1 MFRIGI
7 IGCGKMAASHLKALA
22 EMPDVSVTAVCDI
35 SPENREKA
43 AAETG
48 AKPYEQY
55 EDMLKDGN
63 LDLALIT
70 LPPALHK
77 DCACKCAEYGI
88 NIFLEKPMA
97 VNSQECAEIIAA
109 CEQHDVLLWVG
120 HPQRYLPT
128 NRLAKRLID
137 SGKYGKL
144 MSIHETRNSGYP
156 GKSTLK
162 WLMSK
167 KIAGGGIMFNLG
179 AHTID
184 MARFLSG
191 SEVDMVQGR
200 LVYHGNEV
208 EDGAFGNLVMKNGVT
223 VNFQLS
229 GRTSAYKY
237 EIILYLSE
245 GEIRITPFSH
255 VDACGKDGVFET
267 IPYNEEESAHS
278 HLYVQLRDVIAAVQN
293 KQEPLVSGAYG
304 LAGIETYEKLSAVS
318 KLHPEL

>member
-7 IGCGKMAASHLKALA
+7 IGCGKMATSHVKAIL
-22 EMPDVSVTAVCDI
+22 EMSDVAITAACDI
-35 SPENREKA
+35 NPENREKV
-43 AAETG
+43 AELTG
-48 AKPYEQY
+48 AKTYEQY

-63 LDLALIT
+63 LDLAMIT

-77 DCACKCAEYGI
+77 PCACKCAEYGI

-97 VNSQECAEIIAA
+97 VSTQECQEIIDA
-109 CEQHDVLLWVG
+109 CNANNVLLWVG

-128 NRLAKRLID
+128 NRLAKRLVD

-144 MSIHETRNSGYP
+144 LAIHETRNTGYP

-162 WLMSK
+162 WLMTKSV
-167 KIAGGGIMFNLG
+167 AGGGIMFNLG

-184 MARFLSG
+184 MARYLSG
-191 SEVDMVQGR
+191 SDVDSVCGR

-208 EDGAFGNLVMKNGVT
+208 EDGAFGNLVMKNGVV

-229 GRTSAYKY
+229 GRTSAYTY

-245 GEIRITPFSH
+245 GEIRIKPFSH
-255 VDACGKDGVFET
+255 VEACGPDGVFET
-267 IPYNEEESAHS
+267 IPYNEEESAHT
-278 HLYVQLRDVIAAVQN
+278 HLYNQLQDVIAAVQG
-293 KQEPLVSGAYG
+293 KQEVLVTGEYG
-304 LAGIETYEKLSAVS
+304 LAGIETYEKLSAAS
-318 KLHPEL
+318 RLHTEY